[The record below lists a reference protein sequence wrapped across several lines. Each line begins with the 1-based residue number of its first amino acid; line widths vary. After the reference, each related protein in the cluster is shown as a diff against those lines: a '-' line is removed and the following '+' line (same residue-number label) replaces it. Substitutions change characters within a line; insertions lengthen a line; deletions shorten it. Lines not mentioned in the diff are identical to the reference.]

1 LRPLYHK
8 FAMLCGKKSETLGRA
23 CGKPSCRFSD
33 TDIPQQNAVIERVNG
48 SLRDEPLN
56 EKLFDTLDEA
66 RRKQV
71 HWRYGNNR
79 VSSHP
84 LPGKNTLGS
93 ASSA

>member
-1 LRPLYHK
+1 
-8 FAMLCGKKSETLGRA
+8 MLCGKKSETLGRA

-33 TDIPQQNAVIERVNG
+33 IGIPPQIAVIERDNG

-56 EKLFDTLDEA
+56 EKLFDTLGEA
-66 RRKQV
+66 RREQA
-71 HWRYGNNR
+71 HWPYGNNR

-84 LPGKNTLGS
+84 LPGKNTPGS